1 MKVYVNNLYSKVPVK
16 QVLYQVIENTLDVDC
31 NDDMQATEYLFTT
44 KEKAE
49 EFVINKLKGKLG
61 RKCNTYYIEEVYLI
75 E

>member
-1 MKVYVNNLYSKVPVK
+1 MIIEVKAK
-16 QVLYQVIENTLDVDC
+16 QVLYQICENTLDVDC

-49 EFVINKLKGKLG
+49 EFVTVRMHEKLG
-61 RKCNTYYIEEVYLI
+61 SKYGTYFIEEVYLI